1 MSHLD
6 FLALRLFNELNVLYA
21 NNRHGRYDKQIAEKK
36 KELNEA
42 LDRLEVK
49 E

>member
-6 FLALRLFNELNVLYA
+6 FLALRLFNELNVLYV
-21 NNRHGRYDKQIAEKK
+21 NNRHGRYDKQIVEKK
-36 KELNEA
+36 KELDEV
-42 LDRLEVK
+42 LKSLEVK